1 MGYLPG
7 YVVAILGTL
16 LAAMLCVLLHY
27 EGLYRMERRFRAGAN
42 SAGRRQMLLA
52 ILGVL
57 ALHMVEIWI
66 FGIAWWALL
75 HFPEAG
81 SITGTAHVQW
91 HGALSL
97 SALAFTSLGF
107 DAWVPVGAIRI
118 LAGVEALTGLV
129 LVAWSA
135 SFAFLQMQ
143 RHWKQE

>member
-1 MGYLPG
+1 MGNLPG
-7 YVVAILGTL
+7 YVVVIFATL
-16 LAAMLCVLLHY
+16 ATAMLCVLLHY
-27 EGLYRMERRFRAGAN
+27 EGLFRMERRFRAGA
-42 SAGRRQMLLA
+42 SKAGRKQMLLA

-57 ALHMVEIWI
+57 GLHMAQIWI
-66 FGIAWWALL
+66 FGVAWWALL
-75 HFPEAG
+75 HFPDAG
-81 SITGTAHVQW
+81 AISGATHVQW
-91 HGALSL
+91 HGALFL

-143 RHWKQE
+143 RHWTQD

>member
-1 MGYLPG
+1 MGDLPG

-16 LAAMLCVLLHY
+16 VAAMLCVLLHY

-66 FGIAWWALL
+66 FGVAWWALL
-75 HFPEAG
+75 HFPDAG
-81 SITGTAHVQW
+81 SISGTTHVQW
-91 HGALSL
+91 HGALFL

-143 RHWKQE
+143 RHWKQD

>member
-1 MGYLPG
+1 MGDLPG

-27 EGLYRMERRFRAGAN
+27 EGLCRMERRFRAGAN

-91 HGALSL
+91 HGALFL

>member
-1 MGYLPG
+1 MGDLPG
-7 YVVAILGTL
+7 YVVVILGTL
-16 LAAMLCVLLHY
+16 VASMLCVLLHY

-42 SAGRRQMLLA
+42 KAGRKQMLLA

-66 FGIAWWALL
+66 FGAAWWALL
-75 HFPEAG
+75 HFPDAG
-81 SITGTAHVQW
+81 SISGTLRVQW
-91 HGALSL
+91 HGALFM

-143 RHWKQE
+143 RHWTQD

>member
-1 MGYLPG
+1 MGDLPG
-7 YVVAILGTL
+7 YVVVIFATL
-16 LAAMLCVLLHY
+16 ATAMLCVLLHY
-27 EGLYRMERRFRAGAN
+27 EGLFRMGRRFSAGAN
-42 SAGRRQMLLA
+42 RAGRKQMLFA

-66 FGIAWWALL
+66 FGVAWWTLL
-75 HFPEAG
+75 HFPDAG
-81 SITGTAHVQW
+81 SISGAAHVQW
-91 HGALSL
+91 HGALFL

-143 RHWKQE
+143 RHWTQD

>member
-1 MGYLPG
+1 MGDLPG
-7 YVVAILGTL
+7 YVVVILGTL
-16 LAAMLCVLLHY
+16 AAAMLCVLLHY
-27 EGLYRMERRFRAGAN
+27 EGLYRMGRRFSAGAN
-42 SAGRRQMLLA
+42 RAGRKQMLFA

-66 FGIAWWALL
+66 FGVAWWTLL
-75 HFPEAG
+75 HFPDAG
-81 SITGTAHVQW
+81 SISGAAHVRW
-91 HGALSL
+91 HGALFL

-129 LVAWSA
+129 MVAWSA

-143 RHWKQE
+143 RHWTQD

>member
-1 MGYLPG
+1 MGNLPG
-7 YVVAILGTL
+7 YVVVIFATL
-16 LAAMLCVLLHY
+16 ATAMLCVLLHY
-27 EGLYRMERRFRAGAN
+27 EGLFRMERRFRAGA
-42 SAGRRQMLLA
+42 SKAGRKQMLFA

-57 ALHMVEIWI
+57 ALHMAQIWI
-66 FGIAWWALL
+66 FGVAWWALL
-75 HFPEAG
+75 HFPDAG
-81 SITGTAHVQW
+81 AISGATHVQW
-91 HGALSL
+91 HGALFL

-143 RHWKQE
+143 RHWTQD

>member
-1 MGYLPG
+1 
-7 YVVAILGTL
+7 
-16 LAAMLCVLLHY
+16 
-27 EGLYRMERRFRAGAN
+27 MERRFRAG
-42 SAGRRQMLLA
+42 SSKAGRRQMLFA

-57 ALHMVEIWI
+57 ALHMAQIWI
-66 FGIAWWALL
+66 FGAAWWALL
-75 HFPEAG
+75 HFPDAG
-81 SITGTAHVQW
+81 SISGAAHLQW
-91 HGALSL
+91 HGALFL

-143 RHWKQE
+143 RHWKQD